1 MIPPRIFGTPIV
13 APGGDSE
20 LCRRSSGRNIHNL
33 EHFGLLFG
41 VTPFLREGRM
51 MTKVLR
57 RIASVAAVSALV
69 GSSFM
74 LTASASAATAAAS
87 YWSFNEVAAASPAI
101 DSIGGNNGVASGSP
115 EPAPSTDVPFSS
127 GGNTGSMQFDGQNYF
142 KVNNTVGDSF
152 SICAWIKTSST
163 GGTNHWENAPIVDSE
178 MGGFDYDF
186 GFGVTSNGNLAF
198 GNGGDFAG
206 GGSGDATVPGIK
218 VVNDNLWHHVCV
230 SRNNTNGEIVLY
242 VDGAQD
248 AVGVTG
254 TGLVTRNSEA
264 WIGHGQDGN
273 APFVGLIDEVR
284 FYTAVITPAD
294 VQELFA
300 PPPPVEEEEEQEESP
315 SEPEVTFIAENNL
328 ADTGGVLSLALPIGA
343 FLLLSGLATWGVARS
358 RAKQL

>member
-1 MIPPRIFGTPIV
+1 VPTVNFVNAVLVETFIIWNTL
-13 APGGDSE
+13 DY
-20 LCRRSSGRNIHNL
+20 CL
-33 EHFGLLFG
+33 EVIRL
-41 VTPFLREGRM
+41 LRESHM
-51 MTKVLR
+51 MTNALR

-69 GSSFM
+69 GSSF
-74 LTASASAATAAAS
+74 LLAASASAATAAAS
-87 YWSFNEVAAASPAI
+87 YWSFNGAAAAAPAV

-115 EPAPSTDVPFSS
+115 VPEPSTDVPFST

-142 KVNNTVGDSF
+142 NVNNTVGDSF

-178 MGGFDYDF
+178 LGGFDYDF
-186 GFGVTSNGNLAF
+186 GFGITGNGNIAF

-206 GGSGDATVPGIK
+206 GGSGDLTIPGVK

-254 TGLVTRNSEA
+254 TGLVNRNSEA

-300 PPPPVEEEEEQEESP
+300 PPPPVEEEEEQEESS
-315 SEPEVTFIAENNL
+315 SEPEVIFIAENNL
-328 ADTGGVLSLALPIGA
+328 AATGGVVTPALPIGA

-358 RAKQL
+358 RVKQL

>member
-1 MIPPRIFGTPIV
+1 VNFVAEFLEQIFRIW
-13 APGGDSE
+13 
-20 LCRRSSGRNIHNL
+20 NNL
-33 EHFGLLFG
+33 EYSLEGG
-41 VTPFLREGRM
+41 PFLKEDHM
-51 MTKVLR
+51 KTSAFR

-69 GSSFM
+69 GSSF
-74 LTASASAATAAAS
+74 LVTASASAATAAIS
-87 YWSFNEVAAASPAI
+87 YWSLNETVAASPAI

-115 EPAPSTDVPFSS
+115 EPAPSTEVPFST
-127 GGNTGSMQFDGQNYF
+127 GGNNGSMQFDGQNYF

-178 MGGFDYDF
+178 MGGFAYDF
-186 GFGVTSNGNLAF
+186 GFGVTGNGTLAF

-206 GGSGDATVPGIK
+206 GGAGDLTVPGVK

-248 AVGVTG
+248 AVGTTG
-254 TGLVTRNSEA
+254 TGLVTNNSEA

-284 FYTAVITPAD
+284 FYAAVITPAD

-300 PPPPVEEEEEQEESP
+300 PTPPVEEEEEQEEGSG
-315 SEPEVTFIAENNL
+315 EPEITYIADKSL
-328 ADTGGVLSLALPIGA
+328 AATGGVVSPALPIGA

-358 RAKQL
+358 RAKRL